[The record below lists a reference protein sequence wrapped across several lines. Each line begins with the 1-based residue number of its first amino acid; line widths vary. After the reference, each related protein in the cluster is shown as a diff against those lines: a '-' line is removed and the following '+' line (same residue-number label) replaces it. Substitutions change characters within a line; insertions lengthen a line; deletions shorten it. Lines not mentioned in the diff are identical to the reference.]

1 MNGVWILTEADE
13 QIASGHLLE
22 CIDLAKDMMQAGI
35 AVSFFVNADCPAA
48 FQTRIPFA
56 YQMYER
62 NADGTL
68 TMPQDA
74 GARPDAFVFNFRA
87 ITNRVLDSFRGG
99 GTLICIDE
107 WGHRALDC
115 DIIINP
121 MVDPYYWHYDTNAK
135 VYGGAEYLALS
146 EKLQDYRRQEK
157 LIREHIERICITM
170 GGVDLHGTTVKLVRW
185 LPEMRQALHGTLQHV
200 DVVLGGGFSHDESLQ
215 EAIKASGCADLIT
228 THRNIQNLYDFL
240 MQADLA
246 FCAGGNTLHELATL
260 GVPAIVIPTMP
271 HEWRN
276 GKAFERKGCC
286 MGLPL
291 ATELTESDVLA
302 AVGTCMLIAERQKM
316 CDAGRGQFDGLGRRR
331 ILKIVLFHCSNQ
343 TEVHVLD

>member
-68 TMPQDA
+68 MMPQDA
-74 GARPDAFVFNFRA
+74 GVRPDVFVFNFRA
-87 ITNRVLDSFRGG
+87 VTNRVLNSFRGS
-99 GTLICIDE
+99 GTLVCIDE
-107 WGHRALDC
+107 FGHRALDC
-115 DIIINP
+115 DVIINP

-146 EKLQDYRRQEK
+146 EKLQDYRQQEK

-185 LPEMRQALHGTLQHV
+185 LPDIQETLHGTIQHV
-200 DVVLGGGFSHDESLQ
+200 DVVLGGGFAHDAALQ
-215 EAIKASGCADLIT
+215 EAIVASDCKDILHL
-228 THRNIQNLYDFL
+228 HRNIPILYDLL

-276 GKAFERKGCC
+276 GKAFERKVCC

-291 ATELTESDVLA
+291 ATEVTKDDTLK
-302 AVGTCMLIAERQKM
+302 AVKTCMPISTRQKM
-316 CDAGRGQFDGLGRRR
+316 NDAGRTQFEGMGRKR
-331 ILKIVLFHCSNQ
+331 IL
-343 TEVHVLD
+343 EVITKCMK

>member
-68 TMPQDA
+68 MMPQDA
-74 GARPDAFVFNFRA
+74 GVRPDVFVFNFRA
-87 ITNRVLDSFRGG
+87 VTNRVLDSFRGG
-99 GTLICIDE
+99 GTLVCIDE
-107 WGHRALDC
+107 FGHRALDC
-115 DIIINP
+115 DVIINP
-121 MVDPYYWHYDTNAK
+121 MVDPYYWNYDTNAT

-146 EKLQDYRRQEK
+146 EKLQAYRQKEK
-157 LIREHIERICITM
+157 PIREHIERICITM

-185 LPEMRQALHGTLQHV
+185 LPDIQETLHGTIQHV
-200 DVVLGGGFSHDESLQ
+200 DVVLGGGFAHDAALQ
-215 EAIKASGCADLIT
+215 EAIVASDCKDILHL
-228 THRNIQNLYDFL
+228 HRNIPILYDLL

-276 GKAFERKGCC
+276 GKAFERKVCC

-291 ATELTESDVLA
+291 ATEVTKDDTLK
-302 AVGTCMLIAERQKM
+302 AVKTCMPISTRQKM
-316 CDAGRGQFDGLGRRR
+316 NDAGRTQFDGMGRKR
-331 ILKIVLFHCSNQ
+331 IL
-343 TEVHVLD
+343 EVITKCMK

>member
-68 TMPQDA
+68 MMPQDA
-74 GARPDAFVFNFRA
+74 GVRPDVFVFNFRA
-87 ITNRVLDSFRGG
+87 VTNRVLNSFRGS
-99 GTLICIDE
+99 GTLVCIDE
-107 WGHRALDC
+107 FGHRALDC
-115 DIIINP
+115 DVIINP

-146 EKLQDYRRQEK
+146 EKLQAYRQKEK
-157 LIREHIERICITM
+157 PIREHIERICITM

-185 LPEMRQALHGTLQHV
+185 LPDIQETLHGTIQHV
-200 DVVLGGGFSHDESLQ
+200 DVVLGGGFAHDAALQ
-215 EAIKASGCADLIT
+215 EAIVASDCKDILHL
-228 THRNIQNLYDFL
+228 HRNIPILYDLL

-276 GKAFERKGCC
+276 GKAFERKVCC

-291 ATELTESDVLA
+291 ATEVTKDDTLK
-302 AVGTCMLIAERQKM
+302 AVKTCMPISTRQKM
-316 CDAGRGQFDGLGRRR
+316 NDAGRTQFDGMGRKR
-331 ILKIVLFHCSNQ
+331 IL
-343 TEVHVLD
+343 EVITKCMK

>member
-68 TMPQDA
+68 MMPQDA
-74 GARPDAFVFNFRA
+74 GVRPDVFVFNFRA
-87 ITNRVLDSFRGG
+87 VTNRVLDSFRGG
-99 GTLICIDE
+99 GTLVCIDE

-146 EKLQDYRRQEK
+146 EKLQDYRQQEK

-185 LPEMRQALHGTLQHV
+185 LPDIQETLHGTIQHV
-200 DVVLGGGFSHDESLQ
+200 DVVLGGGFAHDAALQ
-215 EAIKASGCADLIT
+215 EAIVASDCKDILHL
-228 THRNIQNLYDFL
+228 HRNIPILYDLL

-276 GKAFERKGCC
+276 GKAFERKVCC

-291 ATELTESDVLA
+291 ATEVTKDDTLK
-302 AVGTCMLIAERQKM
+302 AVKTCMPISTRQKM
-316 CDAGRGQFDGLGRRR
+316 NDAGRTQFDGMGRKR
-331 ILKIVLFHCSNQ
+331 IL
-343 TEVHVLD
+343 EVITKCMK

>member
-99 GTLICIDE
+99 GTLVCIDE
-107 WGHRALDC
+107 FGHRALDC
-115 DIIINP
+115 DVIINP

-157 LIREHIERICITM
+157 PIREHIERICITM

-185 LPEMRQALHGTLQHV
+185 LPDIQETLHGTIQHV
-200 DVVLGGGFSHDESLQ
+200 DVVLGGGFAHDAALQ
-215 EAIKASGCADLIT
+215 EAIVASDCKDILHL
-228 THRNIQNLYDFL
+228 HRNIPILYDLL

-276 GKAFERKGCC
+276 GKAFERKVCC

-291 ATELTESDVLA
+291 ATEVTKDDTLK
-302 AVGTCMLIAERQKM
+302 AVKTCMPISTRQKM
-316 CDAGRGQFDGLGRRR
+316 NDAGRTQFDGMGRKR
-331 ILKIVLFHCSNQ
+331 IL
-343 TEVHVLD
+343 EVITKCMK

>member
-68 TMPQDA
+68 MMPQDA
-74 GARPDAFVFNFRA
+74 GVRPDVFVFNFRA
-87 ITNRVLDSFRGG
+87 VTNRVLNSFRGS
-99 GTLICIDE
+99 GTLVCIDE
-107 WGHRALDC
+107 FGHRALDC
-115 DIIINP
+115 DVIINP

-146 EKLQDYRRQEK
+146 EKLQDYRQQEK

-185 LPEMRQALHGTLQHV
+185 LPDIQETLHGTIQHV
-200 DVVLGGGFSHDESLQ
+200 DVVLGGGFAHDAALQ
-215 EAIKASGCADLIT
+215 EAIVASDCKDILHL
-228 THRNIQNLYDFL
+228 HRNIPILYDLL

-276 GKAFERKGCC
+276 GKAFERKVCC

-291 ATELTESDVLA
+291 ATEVTKDDTLK
-302 AVGTCMLIAERQKM
+302 AVKTCMPISTRQKM
-316 CDAGRGQFDGLGRRR
+316 NDAGRTQFDGMGRKR
-331 ILKIVLFHCSNQ
+331 IL
-343 TEVHVLD
+343 EVITKCMK

>member
-68 TMPQDA
+68 MMPQDA
-74 GARPDAFVFNFRA
+74 GVRPDVFVFNFRA
-87 ITNRVLDSFRGG
+87 VTNRVLDSFRGG
-99 GTLICIDE
+99 GTLVCIDE
-107 WGHRALDC
+107 FGHRALDC

-146 EKLQDYRRQEK
+146 EKLQDYRQQEK

-185 LPEMRQALHGTLQHV
+185 LPDIQETLHGTIQHV
-200 DVVLGGGFSHDESLQ
+200 DVVLGGGFAHDAALQ
-215 EAIKASGCADLIT
+215 EAIVASDCKDILHL
-228 THRNIQNLYDFL
+228 HRNIPILYDLL

-276 GKAFERKGCC
+276 GKAFERKVCC

-291 ATELTESDVLA
+291 ATEVTKDDTLK
-302 AVGTCMLIAERQKM
+302 AVKTCMPISTRQKM
-316 CDAGRGQFDGLGRRR
+316 NDAGRTQFDGMGRKR
-331 ILKIVLFHCSNQ
+331 IL
-343 TEVHVLD
+343 EVITKCMK

>member
-68 TMPQDA
+68 MMPQDA
-74 GARPDAFVFNFRA
+74 GVRPDVFVFNFRA
-87 ITNRVLDSFRGG
+87 VTNRVLDSFRGS
-99 GTLICIDE
+99 GTLVCIDE
-107 WGHRALDC
+107 FGHRALDC
-115 DIIINP
+115 DVIINP

-146 EKLQDYRRQEK
+146 EKLQDYRQQEK

-185 LPEMRQALHGTLQHV
+185 LPDIQETLHGTIQHV
-200 DVVLGGGFSHDESLQ
+200 DVVLGGGFAHDAALQ
-215 EAIKASGCADLIT
+215 EAIVASDCKDILHL
-228 THRNIQNLYDFL
+228 HRNIPILYDLL

-276 GKAFERKGCC
+276 GKAFERKVCC

-291 ATELTESDVLA
+291 ATEVTKDDTLK
-302 AVGTCMLIAERQKM
+302 AVKTCMPISTRQKM
-316 CDAGRGQFDGLGRRR
+316 NDAGRTQFDGMGRKR
-331 ILKIVLFHCSNQ
+331 IL
-343 TEVHVLD
+343 EVITKCMK

>member
-1 MNGVWILTEADE
+1 MNSVWILTEADE

-22 CIDLAKDMMQAGI
+22 CIDLAQDMKQAGMT
-35 AVSFFVNADCPAA
+35 VTFFVNADCPAA

-56 YQMYER
+56 YRTYER

-68 TMPQDA
+68 MMPQDA
-74 GARPDAFVFNFRA
+74 GAQPDVFLFNFRA
-87 ITNRVLDSFRGG
+87 ITNRVLDGFRSY
-99 GTLICIDE
+99 GTLVCIDE

-115 DIIINP
+115 DVIINP
-121 MVDPYYWHYDTNAK
+121 MVDPYYWSYDTDAK

-146 EKLQDYRRQEK
+146 EKLQDYRQQEK
-157 LIREHIERICITM
+157 PIREHIERICITM

-185 LPEMRQALHGTLQHV
+185 LPDIQETLHGTIQHV
-200 DVVLGGGFSHDESLQ
+200 DVVLGGGFAHDAALQ
-215 EAIKASGCADLIT
+215 EAIVASDCKDILHL
-228 THRNIQNLYDFL
+228 HRNIPILYDLL

-276 GKAFERKGCC
+276 GKAFERKVCC

-291 ATELTESDVLA
+291 ATEVTKDDTLK
-302 AVGTCMLIAERQKM
+302 AVKTCMPISTRQKM
-316 CDAGRGQFDGLGRRR
+316 NDAGRTQFDGMGRKR
-331 ILKIVLFHCSNQ
+331 IL
-343 TEVHVLD
+343 EVITKCMK